1 MGIANGK
8 RLSRRWVISAD
19 LHVKSSKAQ
28 HRSAPKERPPFEQE
42 TSSVLPSTQDCSA
55 EGAESVYR
63 DLLRLPLGPATS
75 RCPEAVQ
82 VALSGAS
89 ERLGRGGS
97 HTGGPLPSEW
107 SFMPLRSRAAGTQPL
122 TRQGSEAPLIFAEYM
137 DSADEALL
145 KIHLSAGAPPTPS
158 CHWRPRRGPISA
170 PPAFPLFSAP
180 TKPTAGINSYKKL
193 IVWSFTLLSEVVQS
207 FSFICLDDLKHK
219 FKTNFPI

>member
-28 HRSAPKERPPFEQE
+28 HRSSPKERPLFEQE

-122 TRQGSEAPLIFAEYM
+122 TRQGSSDAPSSLQNTWIQQMRPFSKSASQQAPPPSQLPLETPERPHQCSTRFPLILCA
-137 DSADEALL
+137 
-145 KIHLSAGAPPTPS
+145 
-158 CHWRPRRGPISA
+158 
-170 PPAFPLFSAP
+170 
-180 TKPTAGINSYKKL
+180 YKANG
-193 IVWSFTLLSEVVQS
+193 W
-207 FSFICLDDLKHK
+207 HK
-219 FKTNFPI
+219 FLQKAHCLEFYVVI

>member
-1 MGIANGK
+1 M
-8 RLSRRWVISAD
+8 ISAD

-28 HRSAPKERPPFEQE
+28 HRSSPKERPPFEQE

-122 TRQGSEAPLIFAEYM
+122 TRQESEAPLIFAEYM

-145 KIHLSAGAPPTPS
+145 KIRLSAGAPPPHQLPLETPE
-158 CHWRPRRGPISA
+158 RPHQCSTR
-170 PPAFPLFSAP
+170 FPLILCA
-180 TKPTAGINSYKKL
+180 YKANG
-193 IVWSFTLLSEVVQS
+193 W
-207 FSFICLDDLKHK
+207 HK
-219 FKTNFPI
+219 FLQKAHCLEFYVVI

>member
-19 LHVKSSKAQ
+19 LHVKSSKTQ
-28 HRSAPKERPPFEQE
+28 HRSSPKERPPFEQE

-122 TRQGSEAPLIFAEYM
+122 TRQGSSDAPLIFAEYM

-145 KIHLSAGAPPTPS
+145 KIRLSAGAPPLPVATGDPGEAPS
-158 CHWRPRRGPISA
+158 VLH
-170 PPAFPLFSAP
+170 PLSP
-180 TKPTAGINSYKKL
+180 YSL
-193 IVWSFTLLSEVVQS
+193 RLQS
-207 FSFICLDDLKHK
+207 QRLA
-219 FKTNFPI
+219 